1 MVCRCFIDSL
11 RCLVDVSVLQYR
23 MIRKPDA
30 TRAMRRH
37 TALRKNAGSEDIGA
51 SGYRDIGI
59 SGYRDIGTS
68 LNRCIRHVLS
78 TGTSACATHD
88 TAERSKGTCRCVGT
102 AARRSGHGLSQG
114 SRNRK
119 APAPRCSSVPGPSG
133 PGHQVKPSGQAIR
146 SSHQVKPSG
155 QAIRPGRRTVRRVS
169 ARPHQLPAFS
179 KVKCPSRKSTGMVSF
194 GA

>member
-1 MVCRCFIDSL
+1 MSTVALGCFIDS
-11 RCLVDVSVLQYR
+11 RHYVIDVSVLQHR

-51 SGYRDIGI
+51 SGHRGIGA
-59 SGYRDIGTS
+59 S

-114 SRNRK
+114 NRNKK

-133 PGHQVKPSGQAIR
+133 GQAIR

-155 QAIRPGRRTVRRVS
+155 RAVELSGQRQPAIISCRLSRT
-169 ARPHQLPAFS
+169 
-179 KVKCPSRKSTGMVSF
+179 
-194 GA
+194 

>member
-1 MVCRCFIDSL
+1 MSTMVCRCFIDSL

-51 SGYRDIGI
+51 SGHRGIGI

-146 SSHQVKPSG
+146 
-155 QAIRPGRRTVRRVS
+155 PGRRTVRRVS